1 MTLHIL
7 KLCVGVDTIDDL
19 RASVERRVAARR
31 AAGEEAV
38 LRHVTRMTPKRGE
51 EIAGAGSLYWVIRGF
66 IQVRQPVLRLD
77 PVVDAEGVKRCAL
90 VLAPELIATRKTP
103 RRPFQGW
110 RYLTAAEAPAD
121 ETEAEGDDD
130 MPSDMRRELADLGLL

>member
-7 KLCVGVDTIDDL
+7 KLCVGVDTVDDL
-19 RASVERRVAARR
+19 RASVERRVAARQ

-51 EIAGAGSLYWVIRGF
+51 EIAGSGSLYWVIRGF

-77 PVVDAEGVKRCAL
+77 PVVDAEGVSRCAF
-90 VLAPELIATRKTP
+90 VLAPELVVTRKTP

-110 RYLTAAEAPAD
+110 RYLTVTEAPPD
-121 ETEAEGDDD
+121 EGEIEGDDD
-130 MPSDMRRELADLGLL
+130 MPAEMRRELADLGLL